1 MLFPN
6 AYQISLENLDFLFVQ
21 TVDNRTESIY
31 FIPLYVVK
39 EGEEKLKL
47 TEMQKEKGTT
57 IFLITCG
64 SPSWKLKDL

>member
-6 AYQISLENLDFLFVQ
+6 AYQISLENLDFLSVK
-21 TVDNRTESIY
+21 TVDNRTKFIY

-39 EGEEKLKL
+39 EGEEKMKL
-47 TEMQKEKGTT
+47 TKMEKKKGTT
-57 IFLITCG
+57 IFKITCR